1 MGRPGQERPQKV
13 LLRLIQFNYS
23 PTDHEMANHNLR
35 FVSQD
40 TCHSFQITAPYL
52 GTQEAILWNWSYL
65 IEGWC
70 VQRRD
75 FYWAGECFLY
85 YQTQVQLLATC
96 KSMLRRQMLV
106 EMESIAFNQLTFWG
120 ERWILKS
127 KDFASQI
134 QGSAQPWKF
143 LKGKG
148 EAISVNYGNTG
159 SGSLPSSTDA
169 GLLTPRDLTL
179 DVILFIQFVRLLKG
193 NLRNQV
199 IG

>member
-1 MGRPGQERPQKV
+1 MRWQIITWDLYHRIHATAFKSQLRIWGPRRPFFE
-13 LLRLIQFNYS
+13 
-23 PTDHEMANHNLR
+23 TEA
-35 FVSQD
+35 
-40 TCHSFQITAPYL
+40 TWL
-52 GTQEAILWNWSYL
+52 GDDMFRGGTWL
-65 IEGWC
+65 G
-70 VQRRD
+70 RD
-75 FYWAGECFLY
+75 FYWAGERFLY

-96 KSMLRRQMLV
+96 KSMLKRQMLV

-159 SGSLPSSTDA
+159 SDSLPSSTDA